1 MNNIKRATLRRL
13 EALEAKRK
21 AAEEPLIIRL
31 DYGDGDFEEI
41 RIVMPTP
48 WKKAR

>member
-1 MNNIKRATLRRL
+1 MNNVKSAALRRL

-31 DYGDGDFEEI
+31 DYGDGDFKEI